1 MKRYEI
7 SFQSGAMSTLIQTLA
22 ASPVLTLFIVI
33 GLGYIVG
40 QIPLKGFKVG
50 VAGVLFVGI
59 VVGALDKAI
68 TIPEIVP
75 TLGLIIFVYTIG
87 IQSGPAFFASFK
99 KQGARDNLLA
109 VAAVGFGAALA
120 FGIGHLLHWPGARI
134 AGIFTGALTN
144 TPAVAAARDRIMFMS
159 AGKLSPDQLQQLAD
173 EPIVAYGLAYPMG
186 VIGVL
191 LSFQLLRW
199 IWKFEPTKTE
209 EAPAI
214 RAQDFIV
221 RNPGI
226 VGQSLGDIFQLHRE
240 PGFMV
245 SRVRQQGKTSLANP
259 EMKLNAGDIVVAV
272 GDEASL
278 ERARQ
283 IFGEPTEQQIELDR
297 SNLEYRRVFVSSP
310 KVVGRRIGELGI
322 ETTLEATITRLRRGD
337 VDIVPTADTCL
348 EYGDMVRVLTRRSNF
363 AAVSQYFG
371 DSIKG
376 TAEAG
381 FGSFALGMVM
391 GALVGML
398 PIPFPGG
405 MTVRLG
411 LAGGP
416 LLVALVLGK
425 LERTGRINWTIPIS
439 ANLTL
444 RQIGLLM
451 FLSGVGVKAGYT
463 FLQTLRTHGLEMVIA
478 GAVVTFAVAL
488 GTMIFAYKVLGIPFD
503 TAMGI
508 TSGVHTQPATLTFAS
523 DVSGNDR
530 PNIGYSTV
538 YPLAMI
544 AKIILAQLLV

>member
-1 MKRYEI
+1 MN
-7 SFQSGAMSTLIQTLA
+7 SLIQVLA
-22 ASPVLTLFIVI
+22 GSPILTLFVVI

-59 VVGALDKAI
+59 AVGALDKAI
-68 TIPEIVP
+68 SIPEIVP

-109 VAAVGFGAALA
+109 IGAVGFGAALA
-120 FGIGHLLHWPGARI
+120 FAIGHLMHWPGARI

-144 TPAVAAARDRIMFMS
+144 TPAVAAARDRIMFIGS
-159 AGKLSPDQLQQLAD
+159 GTLSPEQLRVMAD
-173 EPIVAYGLAYPMG
+173 EPIVAYGLAYPLG

-191 LSFQLLRW
+191 LSFQVLRR
-199 IWKFEPTKTE
+199 IWKFEPVKSE

-226 VGQSLGDIFQLHRE
+226 VGQSLGDIFQLHHD
-240 PGFMV
+240 PGFVV
-245 SRVRQQGKTSLANP
+245 SRVRQQGKTSLSRP
-259 EMKLNAGDIVVAV
+259 EIQLNGGDIVVAV

-297 SNLEYRRVFVSSP
+297 SDLDYRRVFISSP
-310 KVVGRRIGELGI
+310 TVVGKRIGELGI
-322 ETTLEATITRLRRGD
+322 ETSLEATITRLRRGD
-337 VDIVPTADTCL
+337 LDIVPTADTCL
-348 EYGDMVRVLTRRSNF
+348 EFGDMVRVLTRRSNF
-363 AAVSQYFG
+363 AAVSQFFG

-376 TAEAG
+376 TAEAD
-381 FGSFALGMVM
+381 FGSVAIGMVI

-398 PIPFPGG
+398 PIPLPGG

-416 LLVALVLGK
+416 LLVALILGR
-425 LERTGRINWTIPIS
+425 LERTGRINWKIPLS

-444 RQIGLLM
+444 RQIGLLL
-451 FLSGVGVKAGYT
+451 FLAGVGVKAGYT

-478 GAVVTFAVAL
+478 GAIVTFAVAL
-488 GTMIFAYKVLGIPFD
+488 GTMIFACKVLKMPFD

-508 TSGVHTQPATLTFAS
+508 TSGIHTQPATLTFAS
-523 DVSGNDR
+523 DISGNDR
-530 PNIGYSTV
+530 PNIGYTTV